1 MIRNDIFQYHR
12 FKFRN
17 LIWGYIHLQFLVAW
31 GNCCK
36 WCAIFFQI
44 IRYLS
49 PIYVFEESIW
59 IWTQNARDLNTIQI
73 PYFDTLSSARNA
85 VTLLNLFL
93 KFYSSLQISTPTN
106 HTISILSNNIIN
118 CLYNNKNNL
127 FFNLNLTLL
136 FTYIKTYQFYN
147 LLEKNSNIYCDLN
160 YLILLILFS
169 DFQCILV

>member
-1 MIRNDIFQYHR
+1 MIRNDIFQYHK
-12 FKFRN
+12 FKFCN

-36 WCAIFFQI
+36 WCAIFLQI

-59 IWTQNARDLNTIQI
+59 IWTQNARDPNTIQI

-85 VTLLNLFL
+85 VTLLNLLL
-93 KFYSSLQISTPTN
+93 KFYSSLPISILSN
-106 HTISILSNNIIN
+106 HTISILSNHIIN
-118 CLYNNKNNL
+118 YLYNSKNNL
-127 FFNLNLTLL
+127 FFLNLKVTLL

-147 LLEKNSNIYCDLN
+147 LLEKIQ
-160 YLILLILFS
+160 IFI
-169 DFQCILV
+169 VT

>member
-1 MIRNDIFQYHR
+1 MIRNDIFQYK
-12 FKFRN
+12 FKFCN

-59 IWTQNARDLNTIQI
+59 IWTQNARDPNTIQI

-85 VTLLNLFL
+85 VTLLNLLL
-93 KFYSSLQISTPTN
+93 KFYSSLPISTPSN
-106 HTISILSNNIIN
+106 HTVSILSNHIIN
-118 CLYNNKNNL
+118 YLYNSKNNL
-127 FFNLNLTLL
+127 FFK
-136 FTYIKTYQFYN
+136 FKP
-147 LLEKNSNIYCDLN
+147 DLIIH
-160 YLILLILFS
+160 LH
-169 DFQCILV
+169 